1 MGRETPMVAVT
12 IRARADA
19 LVFPTRNERKE
30 FTVTYV
36 APSERLAVEAF
47 RDYYAAAG
55 ALILG
60 TSVAKVDAVIE
71 VRRG

>member
-1 MGRETPMVAVT
+1 MVAVT
-12 IRARADA
+12 IRARADG
-19 LVFPTRNERKE
+19 LVFPARGERKE

-36 APSERLAVEAF
+36 APSERMALDYF

-60 TSVAKVDAVIE
+60 TSVAPVDAVIE
-71 VRRG
+71 VRR